1 MVHFIGPG
9 DENVVGMRPVD
20 TALDMKFQF
29 SLQKEIDL
37 IQIVVVM
44 EAEFPVI
51 VRRVVDG
58 INEFPARILILQ
70 FPSVKC
76 RKILINHIPP
86 PFCRFR
92 PVIRIFFSFYNFC
105 LESQDR

>member
-29 SLQKEIDL
+29 ALQKEIDL

-44 EAEFPVI
+44 EAEFPVV
-51 VRRVVDG
+51 VRRIVDG
-58 INEFPARILILQ
+58 INEFIARIFILRSL
-70 FPSVKC
+70 P
-76 RKILINHIPP
+76 
-86 PFCRFR
+86 
-92 PVIRIFFSFYNFC
+92 
-105 LESQDR
+105 